1 MPMGEDSYLMLS
13 DLDLGVLILSSVAAY
28 LCGSIPTGAL
38 IAKRQGVA
46 IQEAGSG
53 NVGAT
58 NVART
63 AGKKAGILTL
73 IGDVGKGLFPVLM
86 IRWLGLSEIV
96 QASAAVMATLGH
108 LFPVFLRF
116 AGGKG
121 VATGLG
127 VFLGLAPTA
136 ILTALLGFALVFA
149 VFRIVSLASLVAAAL
164 TPGLIFLFAYPRP
177 VLLAGI
183 LVAGLIIVR
192 HHENIGRLLK
202 GEEQKFRSGKSTPPA

>member
-1 MPMGEDSYLMLS
+1 MFS

-38 IAKRQGVA
+38 IARRQGIAV
-46 IQEAGSG
+46 QKAGSG
-53 NVGAT
+53 NIGAT

-63 AGKKAGILTL
+63 AGKRAGILTL
-73 IGDVGKGLFPVLM
+73 IGDILKGLFPVLI
-86 IRWLGLSEIV
+86 IRWLGLNEIV
-96 QASAAVMATLGH
+96 QASAAVMAILGH

-116 AGGKG
+116 VGGKG

-127 VFLGLAPTA
+127 VFLGLAPIA
-136 ILTALLGFALVFA
+136 ILTALLGFVLAFV

-164 TPGLIFLFAYPRP
+164 TPCFIFFFAYPQP
-177 VLLAGI
+177 VLLAG
-183 LVAGLIIVR
+183 LVIAGLIIIR

-202 GEEQKFRSGKSTPPA
+202 GEEQKFRAGKSVPSA

>member
-1 MPMGEDSYLMLS
+1 MGEDADLMLS
-13 DLDLGVLILSSVAAY
+13 ALDLGVLILSSLAAY

-38 IAKRQGVA
+38 VAKRQGVA
-46 IQEAGSG
+46 IQAAGSG

-73 IGDVGKGLFPVLM
+73 SGDVLKGLFPVLI
-86 IRWLGLSEIV
+86 IRWLGLSELV

-149 VFRIVSLASLVAAAL
+149 LFRIVSLASLVAAAL
-164 TPGLIFLFAYPRP
+164 TPGLIFFFAYPRP

-183 LVAGLIIVR
+183 LVAGLIVVR
-192 HHENIGRLLK
+192 HRENIGRLLR
-202 GEEQKFRSGKSTPPA
+202 GEEQKFRSGE

>member
-1 MPMGEDSYLMLS
+1 MLS

-63 AGKKAGILTL
+63 AGKKAGLLTL
-73 IGDVGKGLFPVLM
+73 IGDVGKGLFPVLI

-202 GEEQKFRSGKSTPPA
+202 GEEKKLRSGKSSPPA

>member
-1 MPMGEDSYLMLS
+1 MGEGSDIMLP
-13 DLDLGVLILSSVAAY
+13 DLDLGVLIFSGIAAY
-28 LCGSIPTGAL
+28 LCGSIPTGTL
-38 IAKRQGVA
+38 LAKRQGVA

-63 AGKKAGILTL
+63 AGKKAGLLTL
-73 IGDVGKGLFPVLM
+73 MGDVGKGLFPILM
-86 IRWLGLSEIV
+86 IRWLGLGEVV

-116 AGGKG
+116 VGGKG

-127 VFLGLAPTA
+127 AFLGLAPTA
-136 ILTALLGFALVFA
+136 ILAALLGFALVFA

-164 TPGLIFLFAYPRP
+164 TPCLIFVFAYPRP
-177 VLLAGI
+177 VLFAGI
-183 LVAGLIIVR
+183 VIAGLIIVR
-192 HHENIGRLLK
+192 HHENIVRLLK
-202 GEEQKFRSGKSTPPA
+202 GEEQKFRAGKSVSSA

>member
-1 MPMGEDSYLMLS
+1 MLS
-13 DLDLGVLILSSVAAY
+13 DLDLSVLLLSSVAAY

-38 IAKRQGVA
+38 IAKRQGVVV
-46 IQEAGSG
+46 QEAGSG
-53 NVGAT
+53 NIGAT

-63 AGKKAGILTL
+63 AGKKAGLLTL
-73 IGDVGKGLFPVLM
+73 IGDILKGLFPVL
-86 IRWLGLSEIV
+86 IVRWLGLNEVV

-127 VFLGLAPTA
+127 VFLGLAPIA

-149 VFRIVSLASLVAAAL
+149 GCRIVSLASLVATAL
-164 TPGLIFLFAYPRP
+164 TPGLIFFFAYPQP
-177 VLLAGI
+177 VLLAG
-183 LVAGLIIVR
+183 LVIAGLIIVR

-202 GEEQKFRSGKSTPPA
+202 GEEQKFRAEKSAPSA

>member
-1 MPMGEDSYLMLS
+1 MLS
-13 DLDLGVLILSSVAAY
+13 DLDLGVLLLSSLAAY

-38 IAKRQGVA
+38 LAKRQGIA

-73 IGDVGKGLFPVLM
+73 IGDILKGLFPVLI
-86 IRWLGLSEIV
+86 IRWLGLNEV
-96 QASAAVMATLGH
+96 AQASAAVMATLGH

-127 VFLGLAPTA
+127 VFLGLAPIA

-149 VFRIVSLASLVAAAL
+149 VCRIVSLASLVAAAL
-164 TPGLIFLFAYPRP
+164 TPGFIFFFAYPRP

-183 LVAGLIIVR
+183 VIAGLIIVR

-202 GEEQKFRSGKSTPPA
+202 GEEQKFRAEKSAPSA

>member
-1 MPMGEDSYLMLS
+1 MLS

-46 IQEAGSG
+46 IQAAGSG

-73 IGDVGKGLFPVLM
+73 SGDVLKGLFPVLI
-86 IRWLGLSEIV
+86 IRWLGLSELV

-149 VFRIVSLASLVAAAL
+149 LFRIVSLASLVAAAL
-164 TPGLIFLFAYPRP
+164 TPGLIFFFAYPRP

-183 LVAGLIIVR
+183 LVAGLIVVR
-192 HHENIGRLLK
+192 HRENIGRLLR
-202 GEEQKFRSGKSTPPA
+202 GEEQKFRSGE

>member
-1 MPMGEDSYLMLS
+1 MVS
-13 DLDLGVLILSSVAAY
+13 DLDLSVLLLSSVAAY
-28 LCGSIPTGAL
+28 LCGSIPTGAF

-53 NVGAT
+53 NIGAT

-73 IGDVGKGLFPVLM
+73 IGDIVKGFLPVL
-86 IRWLGLSEIV
+86 IVRWLGLGEVV

-164 TPGLIFLFAYPRP
+164 TPCLIFFFAYPRP

-183 LVAGLIIVR
+183 VIAGLIIAR
-192 HHENIGRLLK
+192 HHENIGRLLR
-202 GEEQKFRSGKSTPPA
+202 GEEQKFRTGKSAASA

>member
-1 MPMGEDSYLMLS
+1 MLS
-13 DLDLGVLILSSVAAY
+13 DLDLGVLTLSSVAAY

-63 AGKKAGILTL
+63 AGKKAGLLTL
-73 IGDVGKGLFPVLM
+73 IGDVGKGLFPVLI

-202 GEEQKFRSGKSTPPA
+202 GEEKKLRSGKSSPPA

>member
-1 MPMGEDSYLMLS
+1 MLS
-13 DLDLGVLILSSVAAY
+13 APDLGILIFSSVAAY
-28 LCGSIPTGAL
+28 LCGSIPTGVL
-38 IAKRQGVA
+38 LAKRQGIA
-46 IQEAGSG
+46 LQEAGSG

-73 IGDVGKGLFPVLM
+73 MGDVGKGLFPIL
-86 IRWLGLSEIV
+86 ILRWLGFGEVV

-116 AGGKG
+116 VGGKG

-127 VFLGLAPTA
+127 VFLGLAPAA
-136 ILTALLGFALVFA
+136 ILAALLGFALVFA

-164 TPGLIFLFAYPRP
+164 TPCLIFLFAYPRP
-177 VLLAGI
+177 VVLAGCV
-183 LVAGLIIVR
+183 VAGLIIVR

-202 GEEQKFRSGKSTPPA
+202 GEEQKFRTGKSTSSA

>member
-1 MPMGEDSYLMLS
+1 MLP
-13 DLDLGVLILSSVAAY
+13 DPDLGVLLLSSAAAY

-38 IAKRQGVA
+38 IVKRQGIA

-73 IGDVGKGLFPVLM
+73 IGDVVKGLLPVLI
-86 IRWLGLSEIV
+86 IRWLGLSELV

-164 TPGLIFLFAYPRP
+164 TPCLIFFFAYPRP
-177 VLLAGI
+177 VLLAGVLI
-183 LVAGLIIVR
+183 AGLIIVR

-202 GEEQKFRSGKSTPPA
+202 GEEQKFRAGKSAPSA

>member
-1 MPMGEDSYLMLS
+1 MLS

-38 IAKRQGVA
+38 IAKRQGIAV
-46 IQEAGSG
+46 QEAGSG
-53 NVGAT
+53 NIGAT

-73 IGDVGKGLFPVLM
+73 IGDILKGLFPVLM
-86 IRWLGLSEIV
+86 TRWLGFNEVV
-96 QASAAVMATLGH
+96 QASAAVMAILGH

-116 AGGKG
+116 VGGKG

-127 VFLGLAPTA
+127 VFLGLAPIA
-136 ILTALLGFALVFA
+136 ILTALLGFVLVFV

-164 TPGLIFLFAYPRP
+164 TPCFIFFFAYPWP

-183 LVAGLIIVR
+183 VVAGLIIVR

-202 GEEQKFRSGKSTPPA
+202 GEEQKFRAGKSVPSA